1 MAEAIGAIASIFG
14 IIGAGAKLAIVLFDF
29 ASGLGSS
36 GSEVR
41 AIAVDISL
49 FCSVLQQLERTLA
62 RAKDRRYSISAIE
75 TTQKILD
82 HCQFVFSEIDG
93 IVSGLQKHNSGTGEI
108 SVDFKARVKWMFKK
122 SKVQVH
128 RATLES
134 CKITLHLM
142 LTTLDFAQKVS
153 ARRESTEQTE
163 CEDEQEETVTQ
174 SLVTAQRSAIG
185 ALEKLEEQELD
196 DTDPIGSEN
205 GLSAGVEEHA
215 SRRKAAHL
223 PNGPVSGGIVQR
235 DRTSVWLGEILAQ
248 ISNPSE
254 SHQILTSR
262 DARYSQLPLLLW
274 KWTDQGEH
282 WDQMHDATLSAGF
295 SPVERHIGPRS
306 ESFPRY

>member
-153 ARRESTEQTE
+153 ARRYVSR
-163 CEDEQEETVTQ
+163 V
-174 SLVTAQRSAIG
+174 AI
-185 ALEKLEEQELD
+185 
-196 DTDPIGSEN
+196 PR
-205 GLSAGVEEHA
+205 LS
-215 SRRKAAHL
+215 
-223 PNGPVSGGIVQR
+223 
-235 DRTSVWLGEILAQ
+235 
-248 ISNPSE
+248 
-254 SHQILTSR
+254 
-262 DARYSQLPLLLW
+262 Y
-274 KWTDQGEH
+274 
-282 WDQMHDATLSAGF
+282 
-295 SPVERHIGPRS
+295 
-306 ESFPRY
+306 